1 MDPTLGWVQ
10 LVVAVFAS
18 MFASTGL
25 WAFIT
30 RKSERK
36 SATTQLL
43 LGMAHDRLVYLGMSY
58 ITRGSITH
66 DEYEDYVKY
75 LYEPYSA
82 FGGNGL
88 AERVMKEVTQLP
100 LTNKS
105 PMNEIKRDLARESKR
120 SPDKPYGD

>member
-75 LYEPYSA
+75 LYEPYTA

>member
-10 LVVAVFAS
+10 LVVAIFAS

-100 LTNKS
+100 LTNQS

>member
-10 LVVAVFAS
+10 LVVAIFAS

>member
-10 LVVAVFAS
+10 LVVAIFAS

-75 LYEPYSA
+75 LYEPYTA

>member
-1 MDPTLGWVQ
+1 MDPTLGWAQ
-10 LVVAVFAS
+10 LVVAIFAS

>member
-10 LVVAVFAS
+10 LVVAIFAS

-105 PMNEIKRDLARESKR
+105 PMNEIKRDLARESER